1 MLYFN
6 KKRPDMEQ
14 LYEIFMDRLAR
25 TDTKFVR
32 YLHSKI
38 NWNSRLVVITGARG
52 VGKTTMLLQHIKLS
66 EAEPS
71 SLYISADNIYF
82 TDNSL
87 YDVASKFQKLNGKFL
102 YIDEVHK
109 YRNWSIE
116 VKMMYDNL
124 PDLHIVVTGSS
135 VLDIAKGAEAD
146 LSRRAIVYNL
156 EGMSFREYLNFTCG
170 TEIRP
175 YSLQEI
181 VTHSYALPE
190 NISHPIPLWMNYLK
204 VGYFPFFKEDDF
216 YTRLDNVVNQTL
228 EVDIPTYA
236 NMNISTSAKLK
247 RLLYIIAKSVPFK
260 PNVTEIAR
268 AIGTDRGSVSDYFV
282 YMEKAGLISRL
293 RHADD
298 KMALLEK
305 IDKIYLSNPTLCCA
319 QSDGKPDV
327 GNLRETAFLSLMR
340 VNNRVASSPVSDF
353 LIDCMTFEVGGKNKK
368 KKQIESV
375 ENGFVVKDDIEH
387 GFLNTIPLWAFGLNY

>member
-1 MLYFN
+1 
-6 KKRPDMEQ
+6 MEQ
-14 LYEIFMDRLAR
+14 LYEIFTDRLAR

-32 YLHSKI
+32 YLHGNI
-38 NWNSRLVVITGARG
+38 NWNSRLIVITGARG

-66 EAEPS
+66 EADSS

-87 YDVASKFQKLNGKFL
+87 YDVASKFHKLNGKFL

-109 YRNWSIE
+109 YKNWSTE

-170 TEIRP
+170 TEIKP
-175 YSLQEI
+175 VSLHDI
-181 VTHSYALPE
+181 VTHAYALPE
-190 NISHPIPLWMNYLK
+190 NIPHPIPLWMDYLK

-236 NMNISTSAKLK
+236 NMNISTSTKLK
-247 RLLYIIAKSVPFK
+247 RLLYIIARSVPFK

-268 AIGTDRGSVSDYFV
+268 AIGADRRSISDYFV

-319 QSDGKPDV
+319 QSDGKPDI
-327 GNLRETAFLSLMR
+327 GNLRETAFFSLMR

-353 LIDCMTFEVGGKNKK
+353 LIDDMTFEVGGKNKK

>member
-1 MLYFN
+1 
-6 KKRPDMEQ
+6 
-14 LYEIFMDRLAR
+14 MDRIYKTYGRLLAG
-25 TDTKFVR
+25 TDLGFTR
-32 YLHSKI
+32 YLYDQI
-38 NWNSRLVVITGARG
+38 NWDNKLIVIKGAKG

-66 EAEPS
+66 EAESS

-82 TDNSL
+82 TGNSL
-87 YDVASKFQKLNGKFL
+87 YDVASKFHKLNGKFL

-109 YRNWSIE
+109 YRNWSTE

-170 TEIRP
+170 IEIRP
-175 YSLQEI
+175 YSLNEI

-190 NISHPIPLWMNYLK
+190 NIPHPIPLWMDYLK
-204 VGYFPFFKEDDF
+204 VGYFPFFREDDF

-247 RLLYIIAKSVPFK
+247 RLLYIIARSVPFK

-268 AIGTDRGSVSDYFV
+268 AIGADRGSVADYFV

-305 IDKIYLSNPTLCCA
+305 IDKIYLSNPTLCCS

-353 LIDCMTFEVGGKNKK
+353 LIDGMTFEVGGKNKK
-368 KKQIESV
+368 KKQIETV

>member
-1 MLYFN
+1 
-6 KKRPDMEQ
+6 MEL
-14 LYEIFMDRLAR
+14 LYEIYMDRLAR

-32 YLHSKI
+32 YLHGNI
-38 NWNSRLVVITGARG
+38 NWKSRLIVITGARG

-66 EAEPS
+66 EADSS

-87 YDVASKFQKLNGKFL
+87 YDVASKFYKLNGKFL

-109 YRNWSIE
+109 YRNWSTE

-135 VLDIAKGAEAD
+135 VLDIAKGTEAD
-146 LSRRAIVYNL
+146 LSRRAILYNL
-156 EGMSFREYLNFTCG
+156 EGMSFREYLNFTSG
-170 TEIRP
+170 TEIKP
-175 YSLQEI
+175 VSLQEI
-181 VTHSYALPE
+181 VTHAYALPE
-190 NISHPIPLWMNYLK
+190 SIPHPIPLWVDYLR
-204 VGYFPFFKEDDF
+204 VGYFPFFREDDF

-247 RLLYIIAKSVPFK
+247 RLLYIIARSVPFK
-260 PNVTEIAR
+260 PNMTEIAR
-268 AIGTDRGSVSDYFV
+268 AIGADRSSVSDYFV

-305 IDKIYLSNPTLCCA
+305 IDKIYLSNPTLCCS
-319 QSDGKPDV
+319 QSDGKPDI

-353 LIDCMTFEVGGKNKK
+353 LIDGMTFEVGGKNKK
-368 KKQIESV
+368 KRQIESV
-375 ENGFVVKDDIEH
+375 
-387 GFLNTIPLWAFGLNY
+387 

>member
-1 MLYFN
+1 
-6 KKRPDMEQ
+6 
-14 LYEIFMDRLAR
+14 
-25 TDTKFVR
+25 
-32 YLHSKI
+32 
-38 NWNSRLVVITGARG
+38 
-52 VGKTTMLLQHIKLS
+52 
-66 EAEPS
+66 
-71 SLYISADNIYF
+71 
-82 TDNSL
+82 
-87 YDVASKFQKLNGKFL
+87 
-102 YIDEVHK
+102 
-109 YRNWSIE
+109 
-116 VKMMYDNL
+116 MMYDNL

-170 TEIRP
+170 TEIKP
-175 YSLQEI
+175 VSLHDV
-181 VTHSYALPE
+181 VTHAYALPE
-190 NISHPIPLWMNYLK
+190 NIPHPIPLWMDYLK

-260 PNVTEIAR
+260 PNMTEIAR
-268 AIGTDRGSVSDYFV
+268 AIGADRGSVADYFV
-282 YMEKAGLISRL
+282 CMEKAGLISRL

-319 QSDGKPDV
+319 QSGGKPDI

-353 LIDCMTFEVGGKNKK
+353 LIDGMTFEVGGKNKK
-368 KKQIESV
+368 KKQIETA

>member
-1 MLYFN
+1 
-6 KKRPDMEQ
+6 
-14 LYEIFMDRLAR
+14 MDRLYKTYGRLLAE
-25 TDTKFVR
+25 TNLEFTR
-32 YLHSKI
+32 YLYEKI
-38 NWNSRLVVITGARG
+38 NWDNKLIVIKGAKG
-52 VGKTTMLLQHIKLS
+52 VGKTTMLLQHILRTFPEKQKALYATLDHIWFVNHS
-66 EAEPS
+66 ILDLAEYHYTHGGTH
-71 SLYISADNIYF
+71 L
-82 TDNSL
+82 
-87 YDVASKFQKLNGKFL
+87 FL
-102 YIDEVHK
+102 DEVHK
-109 YRNWSIE
+109 YKNWSTE

-170 TEIRP
+170 TEIKP
-175 YSLQEI
+175 VSLHDI
-181 VTHSYALPE
+181 VTHAYALPE
-190 NISHPIPLWMNYLK
+190 NIPHPIPLWMDYLK
-204 VGYFPFFKEDDF
+204 IGYFPFFKEDDF

-247 RLLYIIAKSVPFK
+247 RLLYIIARSVPFK

-268 AIGTDRGSVSDYFV
+268 AIGADRRSISDYFV

-305 IDKIYLSNPTLCCA
+305 VDKIYLSNPTLCCA
-319 QSDGKPDV
+319 QSDGKPDI

-353 LIDCMTFEVGGKNKK
+353 LIDGMTFEVGGKNKK
-368 KKQIESV
+368 KKQIETV

>member
-1 MLYFN
+1 
-6 KKRPDMEQ
+6 MEL

-32 YLHSKI
+32 YLHDNI
-38 NWNSRLVVITGARG
+38 NWNSRLIVITGARG

-66 EAEPS
+66 EAESS

-82 TDNSL
+82 TGNSL
-87 YDVASKFQKLNGKFL
+87 YDVASKFHKLNGKYL

-109 YRNWSIE
+109 YRNWSTE

-170 TEIRP
+170 TEIKP
-175 YSLQEI
+175 VSLHEI
-181 VTHSYALPE
+181 VTHAYTLPE
-190 NISHPIPLWMNYLK
+190 NIPHPIPLWMDYLK

-247 RLLYIIAKSVPFK
+247 RLLYIIARSVPFK
-260 PNVTEIAR
+260 PNMTEIAR
-268 AIGTDRGSVSDYFV
+268 AIGADRGSIADYFV

-298 KMALLEK
+298 KMALLGK
-305 IDKIYLSNPTLCCA
+305 IDKIYLSNPTLCCS
-319 QSDGKPDV
+319 QSDGKPDI

-340 VNNRVASSPVSDF
+340 INNRVASSPVSDF
-353 LIDCMTFEVGGKNKK
+353 LIGGMTFEVGGKNKK

>member
-1 MLYFN
+1 
-6 KKRPDMEQ
+6 MEL
-14 LYEIFMDRLAR
+14 LYEIYMDRLAR
-25 TDTKFVR
+25 TSTKFVR
-32 YLHSKI
+32 YLHGDI
-38 NWNSRLVVITGARG
+38 NWKSRLIVITGARG

-66 EAEPS
+66 EADAS

-87 YDVASKFQKLNGKFL
+87 YDVASKFHKLNGKFL

-109 YRNWSIE
+109 YKNWSTE

-135 VLDIAKGAEAD
+135 VLDITKGAEAD

-170 TEIRP
+170 TEIKP
-175 YSLQEI
+175 VSLHEI
-181 VTHSYALPE
+181 VTHAYALPE
-190 NISHPIPLWMNYLK
+190 SIPHPIPLWMDYLK

-236 NMNISTSAKLK
+236 NMNISTSVKLK
-247 RLLYIIAKSVPFK
+247 RLLYIIARSVPFK
-260 PNVTEIAR
+260 PNLTEIGR
-268 AIGTDRGSVSDYFV
+268 AIGSDRSSVSDYFV

-298 KMALLEK
+298 KMSLLEK

-327 GNLRETAFLSLMR
+327 GNLRETAFFSLMR

-353 LIDCMTFEVGGKNKK
+353 LIDGMTFEVGGKNKK
-368 KKQIESV
+368 KKQIEFV

>member
-109 YRNWSIE
+109 YRNWSTE